1 MNELNKN
8 YVDTLFKAA
17 ENVNTLFS
25 VVYKVAANIN
35 YPALNNIM
43 ESAQDFNRQI
53 FLVANYIYNPNS
65 ENFVDAVTE
74 QINQLT
80 PKENEND

>member
-1 MNELNKN
+1 MDELNKN
-8 YVDTLFKAA
+8 YIDTLFKAA

-35 YPALNNIM
+35 YPALNDIL
-43 ESAQDFNRQI
+43 ESAQEFNRQI

-65 ENFVDAVTE
+65 ENFVDAVRN
-74 QINQLT
+74 QINKST

>member
-43 ESAQDFNRQI
+43 ESAQEFNRQI

-74 QINQLT
+74 QINKST
-80 PKENEND
+80 PKENENN

>member
-8 YVDTLFKAA
+8 YIDTLFKAS

-25 VVYKVAANIN
+25 VVYKVAVNIN
-35 YPALNNIM
+35 YPALNDIL
-43 ESAQDFNRQI
+43 ESAQEFNRQI
-53 FLVANYIYNPNS
+53 FLVVNYIYNPNS

-80 PKENEND
+80 PKKNEND

>member
-43 ESAQDFNRQI
+43 ESAQEFNRQI

-74 QINQLT
+74 QINKST

>member
-43 ESAQDFNRQI
+43 ESAQEFNRQI

-65 ENFVDAVTE
+65 ENIVDAVTE
-74 QINQLT
+74 QINKLT

>member
-8 YVDTLFKAA
+8 YIDTLFKAA

-43 ESAQDFNRQI
+43 ESAQEFNRQI

-74 QINQLT
+74 QINKST
-80 PKENEND
+80 PKEYKND

>member
-1 MNELNKN
+1 MDELNKN
-8 YVDTLFKAA
+8 YIDTLFKAA

-43 ESAQDFNRQI
+43 ESAQEFNRQI
-53 FLVANYIYNPNS
+53 FLVANYIYNPNA

-74 QINQLT
+74 NINKTT
-80 PKENEND
+80 PKEYEND

>member
-43 ESAQDFNRQI
+43 ESAQEFNRQI

-80 PKENEND
+80 PKENETD

>member
-8 YVDTLFKAA
+8 YIDTLFKAA

-35 YPALNNIM
+35 YPALNDIM
-43 ESAQDFNRQI
+43 ESAQEFNRQI
-53 FLVANYIYNPNS
+53 FLVANYIYNQNS

-74 QINQLT
+74 QINKST
-80 PKENEND
+80 PKEYEND

>member
-1 MNELNKN
+1 MDELNKN
-8 YVDTLFKAA
+8 YVDTLFKGA

-43 ESAQDFNRQI
+43 ESAQEFNRQI

-74 QINQLT
+74 QINKST
-80 PKENEND
+80 PKEYEND

>member
-8 YVDTLFKAA
+8 YIDTLFKAA

-43 ESAQDFNRQI
+43 ESAQEFNRQI

-74 QINQLT
+74 QLTINN
-80 PKENEND
+80 PKVNEND